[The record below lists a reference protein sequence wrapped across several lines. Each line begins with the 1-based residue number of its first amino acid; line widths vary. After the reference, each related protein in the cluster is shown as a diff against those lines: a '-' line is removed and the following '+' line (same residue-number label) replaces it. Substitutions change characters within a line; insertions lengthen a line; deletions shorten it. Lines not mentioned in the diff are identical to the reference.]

1 MSTNG
6 LDLRIV
12 YESGSQELISA
23 PDVSLQDGFAFQGEV
38 VDVSDPD
45 NGIWWHRNVIPMRG
59 PDEEAEGEPW
69 ATLQTKTRVVSPE
82 SMRHAIG
89 VYVAGNLTLARDPMA
104 DNECKLSNVLLDD
117 ARDDGGEDDEGGN
130 DGDDELPV

>member
-23 PDVSLQDGFAFQGEV
+23 PDVSLQNGFAFQGEV

-45 NGIWWHRNVIPMRG
+45 NGIWWYRNVIPMRD
-59 PDEEAEGEPW
+59 PDKEGEGEQW
-69 ATLQTKTRVVSPE
+69 ASLQTKTRVVSPE
-82 SMRHAIG
+82 SMRHAIS
-89 VYVAGNLTLARDPMA
+89 VYVAGNLTLTRDPMA
-104 DNECKLSNVLLDD
+104 DNECKLTNVLLEDAGDRDD
-117 ARDDGGEDDEGGN
+117 EEVDDDGGE
-130 DGDDELPV
+130 LPI